1 MTLLVDIKAQ
11 LGAFS
16 LDVQFAAPSGVTAL
30 FGPSGCGKSSVI
42 NAIAG
47 LIRPD
52 QGQIISASRPLF
64 DAAARVNLPP
74 HRRRMGAIFQDT
86 RLFPHL
92 SVQQNL
98 TYGCWFAGK
107 PRKGPSLQDVTDILG
122 ISHLLHRR
130 PAGLSGGEAA
140 RVAIGRA
147 LLSAPDMILADE
159 PLAAL
164 DEARR
169 AEILP
174 YFIALRDAALVPM
187 IYVSHSVAEVAGLAT
202 TVVAMGD
209 GRVIAIG
216 SVDDIFGRSDVMGAN
231 AITLLP
237 ARIVGHHSDGL
248 SELATEAGQVFVP
261 QMNADIGTSHMLR
274 INSGDIILAP
284 SPPSG
289 LSALNILRGEICS
302 VETQRGGAVMVGLR
316 AGNAT
321 IRARIT
327 QRSGA
332 SMGLDIGQT
341 CFAIVKSLSLAR
353 GEDR

>member
-1 MTLLVDIKAQ
+1 MTLRIDIKAK

-16 LDVQFAAPSGVTAL
+16 LDVKFTAPNGVTVL

-52 QGQIISASRPLF
+52 QGQIICASRPLF
-64 DAAARVNLPP
+64 DSAARVNLPP
-74 HRRRMGAIFQDT
+74 HRRRLGVIFQDA

-98 TYGCWFAGK
+98 TYGRWFAGTH
-107 PRKGPSLQDVTDILG
+107 RQGPSLPDVCDLLG
-122 ISHLLHRR
+122 IGHLLHRR
-130 PAGLSGGEAA
+130 PAALSGGEAA

-174 YFIALRDAALVPM
+174 YFAALRDVALVPM
-187 IYVSHSVAEVAGLAT
+187 IYVSHSVAEVAGLAS
-202 TVVAMGD
+202 TVVAMGG
-209 GRVIAIG
+209 GRVIG
-216 SVDDIFGRSDVMGAN
+216 LGGVDDIFGRSDVMGAN
-231 AITLLP
+231 TSTLLP
-237 ARIVGHHSDGL
+237 ARIVGHHPDGL

-261 QMNADIGTSHMLR
+261 QMNADIGTPHMLR
-274 INSGDIILAP
+274 INSGDVILARSQP
-284 SPPSG
+284 SS
-289 LSALNILRGEICS
+289 LSALNILRGKICR
-302 VETQRGGAVMVGLR
+302 VEAQRGGAVMVSLR
-316 AGNAT
+316 AGNAI

-327 QRSGA
+327 QRSYA
-332 SMGLDIGQT
+332 SMGLDMGQP
-341 CFAIVKSLSLAR
+341 CFAIVKSLSLAS
-353 GEDR
+353 GEG